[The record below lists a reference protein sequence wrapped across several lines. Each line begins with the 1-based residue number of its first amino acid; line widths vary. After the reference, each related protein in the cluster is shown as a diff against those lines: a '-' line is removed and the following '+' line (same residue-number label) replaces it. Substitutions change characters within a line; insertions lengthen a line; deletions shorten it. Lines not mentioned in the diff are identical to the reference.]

1 MAGFSSRTRRNE
13 LRVIDAIIA
22 NPGWVPKLQCD
33 AAPAAA
39 FKATTRYKV
48 LLSQLERAEAAGS
61 DSSAQLSVRQQS
73 MPVLLSQA
81 RRLFP
86 SLNRQVSTQR
96 RPANS
101 TVPRAHWLIMH
112 SRHLTRCSIPRKDAC
127 PTARCSQ
134 SGSLYG
140 HVTSGTRAL
149 STVAS

>member
-61 DSSAQLSVRQQS
+61 DSSAQLSS
-73 MPVLLSQA
+73 A
-81 RRLFP
+81 
-86 SLNRQVSTQR
+86 QR
-96 RPANS
+96 
-101 TVPRAHWLIMH
+101 
-112 SRHLTRCSIPRKDAC
+112 
-127 PTARCSQ
+127 PTAVNASAPLTGSSSVPLTQ
-134 SGSLYG
+134 SPSINA
-140 HVTSGTRAL
+140 T
-149 STVAS
+149 